1 MAKSIIAAIFLGIIT
16 VFAALL
22 LVQDRND
29 ELQNVFEIDAVYDE
43 SRQVIVTFSDR
54 SGKTSNAV
62 LQVLGMDKP
71 FQKMFEGSG
80 FIQEISF
87 PTVPKYGWKAHPVIV
102 DIIHADF
109 GHVQLKT
116 EVRFAGEPSPPV
128 IYGRP

>member
-1 MAKSIIAAIFLGIIT
+1 MIKSITAAVFLGIIT
-16 VFAALL
+16 VFAVLL

-29 ELQNVFEIDAVYDE
+29 ELENVFEIDAVYDE
-43 SRQVIVTFSDR
+43 SGHVIITFSDR
-54 SGKTSNAV
+54 SEKTGNAV

-71 FQKMFEGSG
+71 FQKVFNGSE

-87 PTVPKYGWKAHPVIV
+87 PTVPKYGWKAHPVII
-102 DIIHADF
+102 DITHADF

-116 EVRFAGEPSPPV
+116 EVRFAGDPSPPV